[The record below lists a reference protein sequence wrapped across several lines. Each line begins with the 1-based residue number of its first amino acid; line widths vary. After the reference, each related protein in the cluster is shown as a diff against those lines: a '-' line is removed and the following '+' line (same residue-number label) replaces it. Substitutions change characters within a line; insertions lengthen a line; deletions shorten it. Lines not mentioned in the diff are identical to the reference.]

1 LSRRYDEIGAG
12 YAQRRRTDPR
22 IAARIDAALGDAR
35 SVVNVGAG
43 AGSYEPA
50 DRAVVAIEPS
60 TVMAAQRPPELPRA
74 IIGVA
79 EELPLA
85 DDSADAAMAV
95 LTIHHWT
102 DAEAGV
108 REMQRVARERIVIV
122 TIDPE
127 VQARMWLFADYIPAV
142 AQRDAQE
149 FPAIDTLLDWL
160 GSGARS
166 EVIRIPR
173 DCHDG
178 FLLSFW
184 SEPERAL
191 DPEARAAT
199 SGFARLDP
207 AVEAETVARLAAD
220 LESGAWDE
228 RHGELRR
235 LPEFDAGLRLLTT

>member
-12 YAQRRRTDPR
+12 YAQRRQTDPR

-108 REMQRVARERIVIV
+108 REMQRVARDRIVIV

-166 EVIRIPR
+166 EVIHIPR